1 MNAGSQIP
9 IAALPDRELREEWE
23 HFRGFRWSDE
33 RIAERLGVKW
43 NTVQVWV
50 LRFEATGSTA
60 RPSHL
65 RRRERVAELVADGLE
80 PKAIAAEL
88 GVSLHTV
95 HDDCCRMGLT
105 RGRTVRALRSA

>member
-1 MNAGSQIP
+1 M
-9 IAALPDRELREEWE
+9 
-23 HFRGFRWSDE
+23 
-33 RIAERLGVKW
+33 
-43 NTVQVWV
+43 
-50 LRFEATGSTA
+50 STA
-60 RPSHL
+60 EPLTLIEDVAQKPAPQSADAKVLLALLQRHYINPKDPEPGGAFLTEVAHL